1 MSEPP
6 LRTLSLHPGD
16 PTWGSDPPVFKGWLP
31 CLPAVCSEAGPL
43 TFELGLLS
51 PSDRLSI
58 CLLAT
63 PFNARPHSCFPA
75 GTMDRP
81 ACVRFPLLLPKW
93 PRTLIG

>member
-63 PFNARPHSCFPA
+63 PFNARPHSCFLR
-75 GTMDRP
+75 G
-81 ACVRFPLLLPKW
+81 
-93 PRTLIG
+93 PRTGLPVSVSHCCFPSGPGP